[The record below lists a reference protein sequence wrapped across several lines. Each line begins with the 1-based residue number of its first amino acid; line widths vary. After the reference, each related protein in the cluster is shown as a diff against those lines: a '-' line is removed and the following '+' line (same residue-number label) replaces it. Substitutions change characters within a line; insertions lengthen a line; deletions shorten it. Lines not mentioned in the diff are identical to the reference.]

1 MKTPLLE
8 TQRLILRPVSLGD
21 APAIQKHFNNWNI
34 IQQLPKDVPW
44 PYPEGAAEYYMKED
58 LFPRI
63 ESGDTHSW
71 VLVLKEEGPESEAI
85 GSIEFR
91 LKKARDGNRG
101 FWLAEPHWGKGLMTE
116 ALYPVHEFVF
126 GDLGVTEFTIC
137 NAIGNDKSA
146 RVKEKTG
153 ARFVEVIDLPH
164 HNGMDQAE
172 LWEVTKESWEQI
184 SVIPNERKRGGI
196 S

>member
-1 MKTPLLE
+1 MKTPILK
-8 TQRLILRPVSLGD
+8 TDRLILRPVSFDD
-21 APAIQKHFNNWNI
+21 APAIQKYFNNWNI
-34 IQQLPKDVPW
+34 IQQLPKEVPW

-71 VLVLKEEGPESEAI
+71 VLALKEGDGEAI

-101 FWLAEPHWGKGLMTE
+101 FWLAEPYWRQGLMSE
-116 ALYPVHEFVF
+116 ALFPVHEFVF
-126 GDLGVTEFTIC
+126 GALGVTEFTVC
-137 NAIGNDKSA
+137 NAIGNDKST

-153 ARFVEVIDLPH
+153 AVLEGIIDLPH

-172 LWEVTKESWEQI
+172 LWSVTKDSWERVKD
-184 SVIPNERKRGGI
+184 SKTSRVRA
-196 S
+196 